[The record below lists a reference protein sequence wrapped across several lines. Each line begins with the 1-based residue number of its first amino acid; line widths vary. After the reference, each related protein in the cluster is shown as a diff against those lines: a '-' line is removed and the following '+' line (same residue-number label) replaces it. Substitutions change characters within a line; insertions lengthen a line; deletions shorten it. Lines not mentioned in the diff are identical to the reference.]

1 MNVLGHHIISV
12 TQVEAPLENSVSCEM
27 CEFAVTVIDERLD
40 DEATIDQVP
49 RDLRFYPTTISSD

>member
-1 MNVLGHHIISV
+1 MRKNTLYDISV
-12 TQVEAPLENSVSCEM
+12 TQVEAPLDDSVSCEM

-49 RDLRFYPTTISSD
+49 RYLRFDPTTTSSD